1 MKLSR
6 LFVIAL
12 LVGTMGVIGCGSD
25 SSSGDGNGNGNGGGN
40 AAEACSGPRCANNDA
55 LRVLCETEFDQC
67 VDTGVNVGE
76 CVVVAEAACGANM

>member
-25 SSSGDGNGNGNGGGN
+25 SSSGDGNGGGD
-40 AAEACSGPRCANNDA
+40 AAEACSGPRCANNEA
-55 LRVLCETEFDQC
+55 LRVACETDFDPC
-67 VDTGVNVGE
+67 VDTGVNVEE
-76 CVVVAEAACGANM
+76 CVLGAELACGANI